1 MYKTLFIL
9 HYPPPVHGAAMVGEY
24 IKNSNLINKQLQA
37 KYINLSTSV
46 TVEEIGK
53 NGLKKWLRYVNLLFK
68 TFYFG
73 LFWSPSLVYLS
84 LSSHGGGIIK
94 DSLVVFIC
102 RLLGLKHVFH
112 FHNKGVKKFAKT
124 KIGNFLYPLVFKK
137 AEIILLS
144 PLLYEDIED
153 FVPIERVHFC
163 ANGIPNIKTQTINK
177 NFQENKPIHLLFLS
191 NLIASKGVWEVLE
204 ACCILKNKKLPF
216 QCTLAGGVGDINIYE
231 IQNFILK
238 NNLSNEIQYIGKVS
252 GQKKIDTFQNAD
264 VFLLPTFYHNECF
277 PLVLLEA
284 MQFGI
289 PIVSTHEGAI
299 PEMIEEGINGFLIP
313 KNNAIVLASSI
324 EKYIENKNLI
334 LEQGENNK
342 LKYQEKYQLEVFEK
356 NFIKILKNLVQK
368 SN

>member
-9 HYPPPVHGAAMVGEY
+9 HYPPPIHGAAMMGQY
-24 IKNSNLINKQLQA
+24 IKNSQLINSQLQT
-37 KYINLSTSV
+37 KYINLSTSI

-73 LFWSPSLVYLS
+73 LFWRPKLVYIS
-84 LSSHGGGIIK
+84 LSSHGGGLIK

-112 FHNKGVKKFAKT
+112 FHNKGVKKYAKT
-124 KIGNFLYPLVFKK
+124 KTGKFLYPLVFKK

-144 PLLYEDIED
+144 ALLYEDLKK
-153 FVPIERVHFC
+153 FVPIERVYFC
-163 ANGIPNIKTQTINK
+163 ANGIPKIETQSINK
-177 NFQENKPIHLLFLS
+177 NIQENKPIHLLFLS

-216 QCTLAGGVGDINIYE
+216 QCTLAGGIGDINVSE
-231 IQNFILK
+231 IQNFISN
-238 NNLSNEIQYIGKVS
+238 NNLYNEIQYIGKVS
-252 GQKKIDTFQNAD
+252 GQNKFDTFQKAD

-277 PLVLLEA
+277 PLVILEA

-289 PIVSTHEGAI
+289 PIISTHEGAI

-313 KNNAIVLASSI
+313 KNNAMAIASSI

-334 LEQGENNK
+334 LEQGKNNK

-356 NFIKILKNLVQK
+356 NLIKILNKLAQK